1 MGIKT
6 KFIASFSVIVVLVVG
21 LIVFAISGL
30 NDSSNGFSLYR
41 KMARNAVLASR
52 VQANMLMVRMKA
64 KDYIKTHSEKKID
77 EFNYYY
83 SRTMKFVDKAL
94 KSIQHPE
101 RNPKALEIKKLLIK
115 YKEDFFKVVEYIKQ
129 RDYIVSN
136 NLDVNGKKIERY
148 LTEVMKNAKKDGDPD
163 SAYDVALTLRTLL
176 LARLYT
182 SKFLLNNQKSALKRV
197 QKEFNELKKEIQIT
211 RANLEHPKRRQLL
224 EKAIKLIKVY
234 KQGVSKIYEII
245 SKRNEIIHNSL
256 DVIGPRIARLAED
269 VKLSIKK
276 DQDTIGPRVAKNNKF
291 LINMFLIIGTLTFLL
306 IVGIVLYI
314 IKKIVNPIDEL
325 IKNVENEIKKSLDIE
340 INDKNIDEIGK
351 LMYLINLFVSK
362 TEEIISTTKTASNE
376 NFKIANKLSIS
387 SLNIGK
393 KIEGSVG
400 YINEVTKEANNVSND
415 IKGYVDSANK
425 SQHEIENANKNLL
438 VAKDEIFKLI
448 SDVQKNAE
456 FEIAISEEM
465 KGVSENAKEVKN
477 ILSVIVDIADQTNLL
492 ALNAA
497 IEAARAGEHGRGFAV
512 VADEVRKLAEKTQK
526 SLSEINSTINIV
538 VQGIS
543 NASAQMTSNSKEIE
557 KLATFSLNVEKD
569 INNATQ
575 IVENATKV
583 SNKTADDI
591 EHRGKEIYEIV
602 KSINHINSIS
612 KENANNIKE
621 VAKISKQLKEL
632 SEKLNAKLKQIN
644 T

>member
-526 SLSEINSTINIV
+526 SLSEINSTINVV
-538 VQGIS
+538 VQSIIEASSNISANAEKIEDLTNTAHNVEVKVDDTVKKVNFAVLATKEMIDNFGKIKESINKIVKKIEEIS
-543 NASAQMTSNSKEIE
+543 NISTGNYESIKGLTFTANHLSKIADELND
-557 KLATFSLNVEKD
+557 KLSQFK
-569 INNATQ
+569 
-575 IVENATKV
+575 
-583 SNKTADDI
+583 
-591 EHRGKEIYEIV
+591 
-602 KSINHINSIS
+602 
-612 KENANNIKE
+612 
-621 VAKISKQLKEL
+621 
-632 SEKLNAKLKQIN
+632 
-644 T
+644 